1 MLFSLRE
8 IFTRKVIPIG
18 RSFATFTSAKRS
30 RLALLAFTF
39 SGDSWNDA
47 RTGLK
52 NSAQLKRSNRREMR
66 LNGSGFDTKDAQV
79 RRMGVIEKNLSTCRQ
94 VLT

>member
-52 NSAQLKRSNRREMR
+52 NFSAIQEDRIAAKC
-66 LNGSGFDTKDAQV
+66 D
-79 RRMGVIEKNLSTCRQ
+79 
-94 VLT
+94 